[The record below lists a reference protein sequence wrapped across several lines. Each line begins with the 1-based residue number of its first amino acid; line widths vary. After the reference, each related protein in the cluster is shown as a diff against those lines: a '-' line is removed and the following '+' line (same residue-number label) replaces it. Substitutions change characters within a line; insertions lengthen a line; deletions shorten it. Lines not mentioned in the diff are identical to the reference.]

1 MSLNLEKSK
10 SFVWQHFEK
19 IKNKEEAMCSICKKF
34 LKCVDGSTKGLHNH
48 LNGVHNIIDIKR
60 PINQQK
66 AIRGNQIRQSL
77 GTMNSNKS

>member
-1 MSLNLEKSK
+1 MSLNFKKSK

-19 IKNKEEAMCSICKKF
+19 IKNKEDAMCSICQKKF
-34 LKCVDGSTKGLHNH
+34 KCVGGSTKGLHNH

-60 PINQQK
+60 IINQQET
-66 AIRGNQIRQSL
+66 IRGNQIRQSL

>member
-1 MSLNLEKSK
+1 MSLSSEKSK

-19 IKNKEEAMCSICKKF
+19 IKNKKEAMCSICQQI
-34 LKCVDGSTKGLHNH
+34 LKCVGGSIKRLHNY

-60 PINQQK
+60 TINQQE

>member
-10 SFVWQHFEK
+10 SFVWQNFEN
-19 IKNKEEAMCSICKKF
+19 IKNKEEAMCSICQKI
-34 LKCVDGSTKGLHNH
+34 LKCVGGLQNH

-60 PINQQK
+60 AINQQE

>member
-19 IKNKEEAMCSICKKF
+19 IKNKEDAMCSICQKN
-34 LKCVDGSTKGLHNH
+34 LKCVGGSTKGLHNH

-60 PINQQK
+60 IINQQE